1 MFKYGRSISCLPH
14 RPKLSDFF
22 DSCLHWESIICA
34 HEYYQVGNR
43 SFIQILQ
50 TAKCNGVDF
59 LIGNTCFYVWDFILS
74 KADHTAPLSDL
85 LLNLW
90 LNKSK
95 RVFSSGGA
103 RTHTTRELKFSSLM
117 LYQLSYRGF

>member
-1 MFKYGRSISCLPH
+1 MASSAFSVDEEGQKKKKTEKNLGPVEPRGR
-14 RPKLSDFF
+14 
-22 DSCLHWESIICA
+22 
-34 HEYYQVGNR
+34 
-43 SFIQILQ
+43 
-50 TAKCNGVDF
+50 
-59 LIGNTCFYVWDFILS
+59 IG
-74 KADHTAPLSDL
+74 HTAPLSDL
-85 LLNLW
+85 LVNLW